1 MSGINITKNMKKEYK
16 KCKSVTET
24 MILAEA
30 DGISKKELGKIF
42 VEKVKQLKKMINI
55 INIGK
60 NITITKPPKEPI
72 PGQGVYSFIYR
83 GEDLNTVK
91 KIYGREN
98 VCLKVFRHPIKGEDY
113 PEKKFLWGLESHKGS
128 DIWEAT
134 KIQNL
139 YAFAGLAPRVYALF
153 VFEKDGKNY
162 FAQLTD
168 DLGKHSF
175 DATREQV
182 REMNKKLQDFAEENE
197 IEYFDDGREKNLI
210 KGKWVDF
217 QGYKFKEEYKKKL
230 RSKVD
235 MVCNWHPP
243 SSYQPFPE
251 LGLGGRR
258 NNNHRVEKMELDK
271 IKWIGKTFL
280 DLGCS
285 AGWFCNYASKM
296 NAKKVVGIDFFGRTK
311 VAKELSNYLGYFNID
326 YYEMDLKKVN
336 FGEIVCMTGFT
347 RFDIVLF
354 LSMSYHI
361 GLPQYVFTLTK
372 DLLVYEGNSRAND
385 NEFEAKIRQI
395 FKDVKNVGETTDLN
409 PRRVLWAT
417 R

>member
-1 MSGINITKNMKKEYK
+1 MRKERKMSGINI
-16 KCKSVTET
+16 
-24 MILAEA
+24 I
-30 DGISKKELGKIF
+30 D
-42 VEKVKQLKKMINI
+42 
-55 INIGK
+55 IGK
-60 NITITKPPKEPI
+60 DITITKPPKDPI

-83 GEDLNTVK
+83 GKDLDTVK
-91 KIYGREN
+91 KIYDRGN
-98 VCLKVFRHPIKGEDY
+98 VCLKVFRHPIPEDG
-113 PEKKFLWGLESHKGS
+113 KFLWGLEDFKGS

-139 YAFAGLAPRVYALF
+139 YSFAGLAPRVYALF
-153 VFEKDGKNY
+153 VFEKEGKKY
-162 FAQLTD
+162 YAQLTD

-182 REMNKKLQDFAEENE
+182 REMNKKLQDFADKNE

-217 QGYKFKEEYKKKL
+217 QGYKLKDSYKDKL

-235 MVCNWHPP
+235 KVCNWHPP

-251 LGLGGRR
+251 LGLSGRR
-258 NNNHRVEKMELDK
+258 DNSHRAEKMKLDE
-271 IKWIGKTFL
+271 IKWVGKTVL

-285 AGWFCNYASKM
+285 AGWFCNYALKN
-296 NAKKVVGIDFFGRTK
+296 NAKKVVGIDFFGRAD
-311 VAKELSNYLGYFNID
+311 VAEELSNYLGYFNID

-336 FGEIVCMTGFT
+336 YGGIVGITGFT
-347 RFDIVLF
+347 KFDVVLF

-361 GLPQYVFTLTK
+361 GLPQYINALTRE
-372 DLLVYEGNSRAND
+372 LLIYEGNSRAND
-385 NEFEAKIRQI
+385 EEFENMIKLW
-395 FKDVKNVGETTDLN
+395 FKKVEKVGETTDLN
-409 PRRVLWAT
+409 PRRVLWAK